1 MANFGM
7 NYAERFRPDLY
18 LLDTGTAAFILR
30 GANSA
35 LRSRLAEVPMSN
47 IAMSAITA
55 AELMSESMKEAG
67 NDMGPIMQE
76 FFNRVEIL
84 PWAAGAA
91 QEYSVLKTSLQR
103 KGKPL
108 DEMKMM
114 IASHAISLEATLV
127 TVDEDYKLIGKD
139 TLKREDW
146 TKRG

>member
-1 MANFGM
+1 MNNFGKH
-7 NYAERFRPDLY
+7 YAERFRPDLY
-18 LLDTGTAAFILR
+18 LLDSGTAAFILR
-30 GANSA
+30 GANTA

-47 IAMSAITA
+47 IAISAITA
-55 AELMSESMKEAG
+55 AELMNECMKEASG
-67 NDMGPIMQE
+67 DLGPIMQE

-91 QEYSVLKTSLQR
+91 QEYSVQKFSLHR
-103 KGKPL
+103 KGKPF
-108 DEMKMM
+108 DEMKIM

-127 TVDEDYKLIGKD
+127 TADEDYKLIGKE